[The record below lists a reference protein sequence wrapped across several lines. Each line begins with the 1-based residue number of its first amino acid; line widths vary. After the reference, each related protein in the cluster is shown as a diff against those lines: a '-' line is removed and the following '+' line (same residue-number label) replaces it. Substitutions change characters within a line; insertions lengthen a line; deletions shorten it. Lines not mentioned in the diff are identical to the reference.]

1 MIYVAEFEKVT
12 KERFEYDM
20 VKSGYTDF
28 SYDNIIIPTRATS
41 GSAGYDIH
49 TPVAINVK
57 AGETVLV
64 PLGIRCK
71 IDEDWFLAIVP
82 KSGLGFN
89 YGMRLSNTFGVV
101 DSDYSHS
108 ENEGHI
114 MAKFS
119 VDKDLELKAGD
130 KLCQGIFIKY
140 GITVDDKADGI
151 RNGGFGS
158 TGR

>member
-64 PLGIRCK
+64 PLGIRCLLYTSDAA
-71 IDEDWFLAIVP
+71 DEYTEV
-82 KSGLGFN
+82 
-89 YGMRLSNTFGVV
+89 
-101 DSDYSHS
+101 
-108 ENEGHI
+108 
-114 MAKFS
+114 
-119 VDKDLELKAGD
+119 
-130 KLCQGIFIKY
+130 
-140 GITVDDKADGI
+140 
-151 RNGGFGS
+151 
-158 TGR
+158 